1 VAGGACRCVPQRSH
15 YHSLLS
21 SQPRDQEQNPLRLR
35 ASHKL
40 IRDELLGIPPSP
52 PRKRVVLA
60 VAISHLPE
68 CHVHRECNAPP
79 RGAVLCIK
87 RRARARSRERR
98 LLSKRGHSACD
109 CFDKSSLK
117 AIVSVTPAISTAF
130 NYAALPRKS
139 ESIDPSRAS
148 HRPATRYAERLPLRC
163 SRNLVTPLIPP
174 VLSLQLDVHG
184 NQLIIIMRAN

>member
-1 VAGGACRCVPQRSH
+1 MRSSTIPL
-15 YHSLLS
+15 SLLIIISAAGPGTEPITS
-21 SQPRDQEQNPLRLR
+21 SRQPQAYPRRATRDPPFPTPQARCPRRRNIAFAGMSR
-35 ASHKL
+35 APGMQCTAERGGFMHKT
-40 IRDELLGIPPSP
+40 
-52 PRKRVVLA
+52 A
-60 VAISHLPE
+60 
-68 CHVHRECNAPP
+68 
-79 RGAVLCIK
+79 
-87 RRARARSRERR
+87 RARARSRERR